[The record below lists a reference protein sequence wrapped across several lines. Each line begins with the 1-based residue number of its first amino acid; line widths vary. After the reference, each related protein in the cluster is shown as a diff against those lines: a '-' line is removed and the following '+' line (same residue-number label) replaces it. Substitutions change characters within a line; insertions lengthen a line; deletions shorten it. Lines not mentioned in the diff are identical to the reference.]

1 MALWPSSA
9 LAQFTYS
16 CMTLFTIVRESSKG
30 LARLIREIYM
40 CRGLMAISRRP
51 PPPSSSSSVAVVCL
65 RRRLPSLYI
74 VHRRHLQPA
83 AILLVIVTRCH
94 PSHLPPA
101 RHRRSPSSSVT
112 FLYCIH
118 RAEDIVQHLPQPI
131 SPTIPLFL
139 SRMLIPNSKETPS
152 AMIKVILMSSS
163 SVGHSARQAIEHEH
177 ALSHYYV
184 SLFIHTFASTFALL
198 TFAFYN

>member
-40 CRGLMAISRRP
+40 WLNGYFT
-51 PPPSSSSSVAVVCL
+51 SSATTVLFVVR
-65 RRRLPSLYI
+65 RRRLPPPSFAVIDSLYI

-83 AILLVIVTRCH
+83 AILLVTRCH

-131 SPTIPLFL
+131 SPTIPLFYPEC
-139 SRMLIPNSKETPS
+139 RYPIPRKP
-152 AMIKVILMSSS
+152 L
-163 SVGHSARQAIEHEH
+163 QQ
-177 ALSHYYV
+177 
-184 SLFIHTFASTFALL
+184 
-198 TFAFYN
+198 